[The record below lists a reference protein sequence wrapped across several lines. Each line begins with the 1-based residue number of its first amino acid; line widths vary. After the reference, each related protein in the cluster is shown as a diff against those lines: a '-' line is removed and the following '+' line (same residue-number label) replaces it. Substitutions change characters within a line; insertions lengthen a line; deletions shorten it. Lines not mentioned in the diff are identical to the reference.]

1 LVQAQRIVV
10 NKVVAITGIGLTVLV
25 SGCSTVKPPTSSSNP
40 PPTEVFSNFSEFE
53 LRRLDRTSSCEKLR
67 GADKALGEV
76 ETKVN
81 IKLRTLIKSWEESPT
96 AVQSGRKLI
105 IQPVCSGARM
115 VGTAGRLGLG
125 FAGGESAVALNVRYT
140 DADSGKEIAS
150 PVFYQRSNGFG
161 GAMSWGATDRNMLD
175 RIASLVAVYTANNYE
190 KAVGGPTGAED
201 LIANKEN

>member
-1 LVQAQRIVV
+1 
-10 NKVVAITGIGLTVLV
+10 
-25 SGCSTVKPPTSSSNP
+25 
-40 PPTEVFSNFSEFE
+40 VFSSFSEFE
-53 LRRLDRTSSCEKLR
+53 LKRLDRTSSCEKLR
-67 GADKALGEV
+67 GADVALNEI

-81 IKLRTLIKSWEESPT
+81 IKLRTLIKNWEESPT
-96 AVQSGRKLI
+96 SVQSGRKLI

-140 DADSGKEIAS
+140 DAASGKVIAS

-175 RIASLVAVYTANNYE
+175 RLASLVAVYTATNYE

-201 LIANKEN
+201 QIANKEN